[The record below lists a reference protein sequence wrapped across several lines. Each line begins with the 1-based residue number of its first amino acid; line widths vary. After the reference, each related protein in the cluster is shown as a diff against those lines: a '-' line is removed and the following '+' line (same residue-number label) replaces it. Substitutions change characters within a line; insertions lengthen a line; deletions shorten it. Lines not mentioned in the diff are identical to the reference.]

1 MTYDELVERQNIL
14 IDEVAPYIVEPG
26 VNSHIADDAPEEI
39 KEKYN
44 EMLSLTPKI
53 MALSYLR

>member
-1 MTYDELVERQNIL
+1 MTYDDLVKRQNSL
-14 IDEVAPYIVEPG
+14 IEAVMPYISDFS
-26 VNSHIADDAPEEI
+26 VNSNISDDAPEEI

-44 EMLSLTPKI
+44 EMLSLTPQI